1 MISDILLLIVGLAMV
16 VLGSDFLV
24 DGSSSIARKAGISE
38 FVIGLTIV
46 GFGTSMPELV
56 VSLTGALE
64 GVSDISIGN
73 VVGSNIFNVLL
84 ILGLTA
90 VLRPIP
96 VTDTNRKVDIPL
108 TLFVSLLLVLLGK
121 KYSIFGIGTDGLSRI
136 EGILFLV
143 LFAAYMIYCFR
154 SNQGAD
160 DESNDKIYK
169 IPAAILLTLI
179 GLAGLIFGG
188 RLFVDNAQTLAKAL
202 GVSDKF
208 IAITI
213 LAGGTSLPELATC
226 VVAAAK
232 KKGQL
237 ALGNILG
244 SNIFNILLIL
254 GCSASVTPL
263 SFGGMDV
270 VDLGA
275 LVTSAALVLI
285 GAYSFNRNR
294 LDRVE
299 GAFML
304 LCFVAYYLWL
314 FYKI

>member
-169 IPAAILLTLI
+169 IPAAIFLTLI

-275 LVTSAALVLI
+275 LVASAALVLI